1 MQTERFSH
9 LTKNFLKK
17 QKFLQKSIDSFD
29 SLCYIITCS
38 EPNGTMKN
46 KTAWGYSSAGSAS
59 NRVCSPATES
69 KVKKL
74 NSSEIQ
80 QNQGFLATWG
90 YSSAGRALEWH
101 SRGQR
106 FDPAYLH
113 QKASKPYGFD
123 AFFLSFP
130 KKTFCKMA
138 PNGAKMPFWLQKSCS
153 VNRSVVMLCQK

>member
-46 KTAWGYSSAGSAS
+46 KTAWGYSSAG
-59 NRVCSPATES
+59 
-69 KVKKL
+69 
-74 NSSEIQ
+74 
-80 QNQGFLATWG
+80 
-90 YSSAGRALEWH
+90 RALDWQ

-113 QKASKPYGFD
+113 QSGA
-123 AFFLSFP
+123 LSILN
-130 KKTFCKMA
+130 KC
-138 PNGAKMPFWLQKSCS
+138 L
-153 VNRSVVMLCQK
+153 L

>member
-113 QKASKPYGFD
+113 QNLLSRWFD
-123 AFFLSFP
+123 QRLFYCRISI
-130 KKTFCKMA
+130 FCLILPLPQSEIETK
-138 PNGAKMPFWLQKSCS
+138 LQPTSIIFT
-153 VNRSVVMLCQK
+153 RA